1 MKQDVAS
8 PPEGGMKSCF
18 FKLFAAL
25 GMITISIAPALA
37 EVTTEQALKAYESG
51 SLVGRAYFQ
60 GLDQGYDWA
69 NTAIQNR
76 NQTPLYCSPKQT
88 VEQRVAILKD
98 YLAKDPSGL
107 KEPAGL
113 SLLLSMQFAFP
124 CK

>member
-1 MKQDVAS
+1 
-8 PPEGGMKSCF
+8 MKSCF
-18 FKLFAAL
+18 FKSFAAL

-51 SLVGRAYFQ
+51 SSVGRAYFQ

-76 NQTPLYCSPKQT
+76 NQTPLYCSPKQIALT
-88 VEQRVAILKD
+88 VEQRVTILKD
-98 YLAKDPSGL
+98 YLAKVPAGL
-107 KEPAGL
+107 KEPAPL
-113 SLLLSMQFAFP
+113 SLLLSMQLAFP